1 MDIRKV
7 KKLLDLVREYQLS
20 EIEIKEENEA
30 VRIVTAVSSSARQV
44 APLVE
49 VAPVTAPVIEIA
61 EQKKSMDLAGESK
74 HYVESPM
81 VGTVYL
87 SANPG
92 ADPFVTVGQQVKA
105 GDTLCLIEAMK
116 TFNKI
121 DADRAGVVSEILV
134 KSGEPVEYGQPLVSL
149 E

>member
-7 KKLLDLVREYQLS
+7 KKLLDLVAEYHLD

-30 VRIVTAVSSSARQV
+30 IHIVTAASSSNKQVLPAVNAALTTPQPVVEKAEEPAKSAR
-44 APLVE
+44 
-49 VAPVTAPVIEIA
+49 
-61 EQKKSMDLAGESK
+61 

-81 VGTVYL
+81 VGTAYL

-92 ADPFVTVGQQVKA
+92 AEPFVTVGQKVKV

-121 DADRAGVVSEILV
+121 EADRAGIVSEILV
-134 KSGEPVEYGQPLVSL
+134 KSGEPFEYGQPLVAL